1 MRDVREWRSGMSFV
15 RDWNDGE
22 SYAVV
27 GLAIGGDQ
35 QVTVGG
41 IRHGIYRDAVTGGE
55 ITVGDGALSFA
66 VRGNS
71 AGIWVLKAPAKSAR
85 TACICGHQ
93 TAVLS
98 PVSTLDDPR
107 ILV

>member
-55 ITVGDGALSFA
+55 IAVGDGALSFA

-71 AGIWVLKAPAKSAR
+71 AGIRVLNGPGKIGEDGMYLR
-85 TACICGHQ
+85 
-93 TAVLS
+93 S
-98 PVSTLDDPR
+98 PNCSTLTGIDPR
-107 ILV
+107 